1 MDSLSV
7 SYAQGTVPTILVSLE
22 TANGSKMIAGDI
34 DSGSDRSLIP
44 MDHLGDLGLQ
54 ASDLKKNKEKGLA
67 SDGNAF
73 DTWSAHGIAIT
84 AQIFLPS
91 DGGFNPW
98 GPIFRLRPYFAETG
112 SLLLGQLDFFAAFDV
127 HFNNSPSGP
136 TFELSPYQQSIPG
149 P

>member
-7 SYAQGTVPTILVSLE
+7 SYAQGTVPTILISLE
-22 TANGSKMIAGDI
+22 TTNGRKMLAGDI

-44 MDHLGDLGLQ
+44 LEHLGDLGLR
-54 ASDLKKNKEKGLA
+54 ASDLKKNKDRGLA
-67 SDGNAF
+67 SDGNTF
-73 DTWSAHGIAIT
+73 DTWSTRGKAIT
-84 AQIFLPS
+84 GQISLPS
-91 DGGFNPW
+91 DGGFKPW

-127 HFNNSPSGP
+127 HFDNAPGGP
-136 TFELSPYQQSIPG
+136 TFELRPYQQAIPG

>member
-1 MDSLSV
+1 MESLSV
-7 SYAQGTVPTILVSLE
+7 SYARGTVPTILVSLE
-22 TANGSKMIAGDI
+22 TTSGQKMIAGDI

-44 MDHLGDLGLQ
+44 MEHLNDLGLR
-54 ASDLKKNKEKGLA
+54 ASDLTKSKQKGLA

-73 DTWSAHGIAIT
+73 DTWSARGVAIT
-84 AQIFLPS
+84 GQVFLPS

-127 HFNNSPSGP
+127 HFDNSPSGP
-136 TFELSPYQQSIPG
+136 IFELCPYQQAIPG